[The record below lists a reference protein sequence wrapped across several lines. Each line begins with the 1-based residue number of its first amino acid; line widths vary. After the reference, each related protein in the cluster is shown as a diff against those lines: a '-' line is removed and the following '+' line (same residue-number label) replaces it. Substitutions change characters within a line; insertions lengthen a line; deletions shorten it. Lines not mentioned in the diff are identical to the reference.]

1 MGNIKF
7 YKQARCQNHIYHA
20 NYLNYSYPFIEQ
32 TDFICM
38 TNNKAALVSIKA
50 VLLITNG
57 GASLP
62 TDVSIDYAFS
72 GCLNPRFVGRVFRLT
87 FSDVKVKRIKS

>member
-32 TDFICM
+32 TDFICI
-38 TNNKAALVSIKA
+38 THNKTALIETKA

-62 TDVSIDYAFS
+62 TLQQDSS
-72 GCLNPRFVGRVFRLT
+72 GRENVVLIPDLWGES
-87 FSDVKVKRIKS
+87 SDL

>member
-38 TNNKAALVSIKA
+38 TNNKTALVSIKA

-62 TDVSIDYAFS
+62 TFA
-72 GCLNPRFVGRVFRLT
+72 CLWVEALSVLIPDLWGESSDQPLRLST
-87 FSDVKVKRIKS
+87 TR